1 MAASPPQLPSG
12 TWGGDHVALT
22 VTAAGA
28 TAEFDC
34 AHGSIDESPLLQS
47 DGQFSL
53 KGTYIREHGGPVYD
67 GEPEDRHPAVYSG
80 RLRGS
85 SVTLSVQLVDD
96 GTLVGPFSASRG
108 QQPRVFK
115 CL

>member
-1 MAASPPQLPSG
+1 MAASPTQLPSG

-85 SVTLSVQLVDD
+85 SVTFSVQLVDD
-96 GTLVGPFSASRG
+96 GTLVGPFSATRG